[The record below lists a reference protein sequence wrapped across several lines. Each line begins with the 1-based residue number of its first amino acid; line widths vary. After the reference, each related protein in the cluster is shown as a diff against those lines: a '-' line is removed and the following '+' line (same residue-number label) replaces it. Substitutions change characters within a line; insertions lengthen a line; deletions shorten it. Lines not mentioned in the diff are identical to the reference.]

1 MDPDMDCM
9 FRLEAKFQEVLDNI
23 YIYIYIQELNE

>member
-23 YIYIYIQELNE
+23 YIYIYSRIK

>member
-23 YIYIYIQELNE
+23 YIQELNE

>member
-1 MDPDMDCM
+1 MDPVDMDCM

-23 YIYIYIQELNE
+23 YIQELNE